1 MIKKALVFDSSTLI
15 NLASN
20 GLLDVLVNL
29 KKIFDGNFYITESVE
44 YEVVEH
50 PINIKKFELNAL
62 KLKNLIGD
70 CLTMPEENNEI
81 STLAKEIMES
91 ANHTFKARFKE
102 KEEYVHLIDSG
113 EASCLALSRLLSKKG
128 VKNLIVID
136 ERTTRML
143 GENPENLRKLFEKKF
158 HTKVSSSESN
168 YSTFKGF
175 SFIRSSELMYIAYKK
190 GMIEL
195 GNNTLDAVLY
205 ATKFHGASI
214 SRSEIETMKK
224 L

>member
-1 MIKKALVFDSSTLI
+1 MRGALIFDSSSLI

-20 GLLDVLVNL
+20 GLLDVLADL
-29 KKIFDGNFYITESVE
+29 KKIFDGEFYITDSVE

-62 KLKNLIGD
+62 RLKGLIGK
-70 CLTMPEENNEI
+70 CLKLAEERKEVEE
-81 STLAKEIMES
+81 LAKQILNI
-91 ANHTFKARFKE
+91 ANRTFKARFKGE
-102 KEEYVHLIDSG
+102 EEYIHIIDAG
-113 EASCLALSRLLSKKG
+113 EASCLALSMILSKKG
-128 VKNLIVID
+128 IKNVIVID

-158 HTKVSSSESN
+158 HTSVSSLERN
-168 YSTFKGF
+168 YNSFKGF
-175 SFIRSSELMYIAYKK
+175 SFIRSSELMYVAYKK
-190 GMIEL
+190 GL
-195 GNNTLDAVLY
+195 VKFGNNALDAVLY

-214 SRSEIETMKK
+214 SRSEIEAMKR